1 MTDVPSVGMFDSFLA
16 GRSTLRIELRNGGD
30 AMIQAEVG
38 GAARVNPGISVQKP
52 GFMIRDFALVSDH
65 GEHTRLSSFRGRS
78 NLIVVFPGYSEAM
91 RFFLEDVMRHGHE
104 FSEQDTTV
112 IAVVPYAPEEQ
123 GTPTANGSPILV
135 LDDKTHAVYRLSGA
149 TDENGQP
156 VPLVYLTDRYGEIVL
171 TYVAPSHCMPPSV
184 EEILSK
190 LEFVNYQCPECEPSE
205 WPR

>member
-1 MTDVPSVGMFDSFLA
+1 
-16 GRSTLRIELRNGGD
+16 
-30 AMIQAEVG
+30 MIQAKVG
-38 GAARVNPGISVQKP
+38 GAARVDPGISVQKP

-78 NLIVVFPGYSEAM
+78 NLVVVFPGHSEAM

-112 IAVVPYAPEEQ
+112 IAVVPYGPEEQ
-123 GTPTANGSPILV
+123 GTPTANRSPILV
-135 LDDKTHAVYRLSGA
+135 LNDKTHAVCRLSGA

-171 TYVAPSHCMPPSV
+171 TYVAHGHFMPPSV
-184 EEILSK
+184 DEILSK
-190 LEFVNYQCPECEPSE
+190 LEFVNYQCPECEPPE